1 MGAREMHCAP
11 AWADGGCADLN
22 ARLLEDWRTDCMHGQ
37 SATARIYGSN
47 MCILH
52 KIASRIHIDEG
63 GAQMPSTALPRIRSA
78 GGSRQLPS
86 RRRENTGI
94 RSTTADGD
102 LTIST
107 SIPPERILRYPA
119 YRRPGGLRSWCQ
131 AKLPRRVGYSLVTRE
146 SWTRGSMKTQS
157 IVLCSCTTKS

>member
-94 RSTTADGD
+94 RSTTAVG
-102 LTIST
+102 ISP
-107 SIPPERILRYPA
+107 SQPASHQKEFSVILLIGVRAACDRGAKP
-119 YRRPGGLRSWCQ
+119 SCQ
-131 AKLPRRVGYSLVTRE
+131 GE
-146 SWTRGSMKTQS
+146 SDTHS
-157 IVLCSCTTKS
+157 